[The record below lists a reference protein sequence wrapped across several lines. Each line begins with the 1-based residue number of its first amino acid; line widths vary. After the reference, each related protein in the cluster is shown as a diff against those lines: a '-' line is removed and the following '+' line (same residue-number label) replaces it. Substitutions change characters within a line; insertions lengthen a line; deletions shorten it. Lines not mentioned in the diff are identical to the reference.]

1 MSVVMMNLTPLQS
14 RIMRE
19 IVSYV
24 RREQLSLG
32 THVAESQLAKALNSS
47 RSPVKFALG
56 FLAQQGMFTHDKN
69 RGFFL
74 AQNACDL
81 ESLAEQLS
89 AKSEDPI
96 YQQLAE
102 LRLTNKLPEM
112 FTEIELMRELGVSRP
127 ILRNVLTRIQ
137 QEGWLEF
144 RAGQGWRTLP
154 AIDSIDAYRESYA
167 LRIMI
172 EPAGLLSEAFD
183 IDRKRLEECRKQHLY
198 IAQGG
203 FLTMTPL
210 ELFEA
215 NSAFHELLAL
225 CSGNRF
231 LLQTVRRLNQLRR
244 LVEYRQ
250 AQKKRSQRQSHSE
263 EHVEIID
270 LLLEGDRL
278 GAANKL
284 RLHIERAKADKV
296 QSDIFSPPPANEKEM
311 QLP

>member
-1 MSVVMMNLTPLQS
+1 MNLTPLQS

-32 THVAESQLAKALNSS
+32 THVVESQLAKELNSS
-47 RSPVKFALG
+47 RSPVKFALV
-56 FLAQQGMFTHDKN
+56 FLVRQGMFTYDKN

-74 AQNACDL
+74 AQDASNL
-81 ESLAEQLS
+81 GHLAEQL
-89 AKSEDPI
+89 AEKSEDPI
-96 YQQLAE
+96 YQKIAE
-102 LRLTNKLPEM
+102 LRLTNKLPEL
-112 FTEIELMRELGVSRP
+112 FTEIELMRKLDVSRTV
-127 ILRNVLTRIQ
+127 LRSALTRIQ

-144 RAGQGWRTLP
+144 RTGQGWKTLP
-154 AIDSIDAYRESYA
+154 VIDSVEAYRESFA

-172 EPAGLLSEAFD
+172 EPAGILSDAFN
-183 IDRKRLEECRKQHLY
+183 IDRKRLEEFRKQQLH
-198 IAQGG
+198 IVETG
-203 FLTMTPL
+203 FLTMTTL

-215 NSAFHELLAL
+215 NADFHETLAL

-231 LLQTVRRLNQLRR
+231 LLQTIKRLNQLRR

-250 AQKKRSQRQSHSE
+250 MQKKRLQRKHPSE
-263 EHVEIID
+263 EHIEILD

-284 RLHIERAKADKV
+284 RLHLERAKSNKV
-296 QSDIFSPPPANEKEM
+296 QSDYFSDEGAPLTETE
-311 QLP
+311 LT